1 MPRRMA
7 IDSPNL
13 ATVFKKVATH
23 SRQMATDEGKMA
35 TDSQTMKSS
44 PIQNSPECL
53 GSGDFYHF
61 PSEKSSNSN
70 TYDTEGG

>member
-1 MPRRMA
+1 MA

-23 SRQMATDEGKMA
+23 SRQMA